1 MMKMVSLLK
10 AMMSQDM
17 NLFKY
22 KVKGSNNI
30 KKVILILLLSIVFM
44 SAIGSYYFMLAK
56 MLRKIELTFIM
67 LTIALLIP
75 SIFTLIEGI
84 YKSQGILFDAK
95 DNDLLFSLPIKK
107 RTIITAR
114 LIKMYIFQFIYN
126 LIFILPALVIYI
138 YLESPAFN
146 FYFLSL
152 IMMALVPI
160 IPTIIACFI
169 GALIKNVSIKFKA
182 KKTVQIILTF
192 ALFLGIYFLSLNS
205 NNWLNAI
212 VKNATSI
219 NDVITKIYYPIG
231 AYINLIQHF
240 DLLIFMKLLLINFIP
255 LIIFILILNKSYF
268 KTISRTKESSLV
280 NNNTK
285 LKFRKKSIIKALVLK
300 EAKKYFSSPVYI
312 FNTMFG
318 LLLMIIFTIA
328 ICVNFKGTMS
338 IMLNLSNKDLV
349 FLVSIVPKVYY
360 CIIILLTFMT
370 SITSSSISIE
380 GKSFNISKSLPIS
393 IEKSIAAKI
402 IFSCLIM
409 IPIILICNLIFF
421 INFKVKILDFL
432 AIFLISFIAPFISSC
447 LGLIINLKYP
457 KMNFTSDTEVVKQSM
472 SSIISVLLGIL
483 MAMALIGMFFI
494 KINLNYVVWIQL
506 LLLIL
511 VSFVLIVILKKYGI
525 KKYREIEI

>member
-231 AYINLIQHF
+231 AYINLIQNF

-255 LIIFILILNKSYF
+255 LIIFIL
-268 KTISRTKESSLV
+268 SLEV
-280 NNNTK
+280 
-285 LKFRKKSIIKALVLK
+285 
-300 EAKKYFSSPVYI
+300 
-312 FNTMFG
+312 
-318 LLLMIIFTIA
+318 LLLF
-328 ICVNFKGTMS
+328 
-338 IMLNLSNKDLV
+338 
-349 FLVSIVPKVYY
+349 Y
-360 CIIILLTFMT
+360 
-370 SITSSSISIE
+370 
-380 GKSFNISKSLPIS
+380 
-393 IEKSIAAKI
+393 
-402 IFSCLIM
+402 
-409 IPIILICNLIFF
+409 
-421 INFKVKILDFL
+421 
-432 AIFLISFIAPFISSC
+432 
-447 LGLIINLKYP
+447 
-457 KMNFTSDTEVVKQSM
+457 
-472 SSIISVLLGIL
+472 
-483 MAMALIGMFFI
+483 
-494 KINLNYVVWIQL
+494 
-506 LLLIL
+506 
-511 VSFVLIVILKKYGI
+511 
-525 KKYREIEI
+525 

>member
-152 IMMALVPI
+152 
-160 IPTIIACFI
+160 
-169 GALIKNVSIKFKA
+169 
-182 KKTVQIILTF
+182 
-192 ALFLGIYFLSLNS
+192 NS

-280 NNNTK
+280 SNNTK

-360 CIIILLTFMT
+360 CIIILLTFIT

-409 IPIILICNLIFF
+409 IPIILICNLIFI

-494 KINLNYVVWIQL
+494 KINLNYVVLIQL

>member
-280 NNNTK
+280 SNNTK

-328 ICVNFKGTMS
+328 ICVIFKGTMS
-338 IMLNLSNKDLV
+338 IINLSNKDLV

-360 CIIILLTFMT
+360 CIIILLTFIT

-409 IPIILICNLIFF
+409 IPIILICNLIFI

-494 KINLNYVVWIQL
+494 KINLNYVVLIQL